1 LSLCPD
7 CRTVVAE
14 TARFFS
20 LDETAEADRLDGDD
34 EPATSPPSD
43 KRAPLSPGT
52 RVSRYVISE
61 VIGVGAAGVVYR
73 AYDPELKRNIAL
85 KLLRTDHARE
95 LGPLKARLLREA
107 QAMAQLSHPNVVSV
121 FDVGTYGD
129 EIVIVL
135 ELVEGQTLARW
146 LGERPRPWQEIRS
159 AFIDAGKGLAAA
171 HAVQL
176 VHRDFKPANVLVGT
190 DGRVRVTDF
199 GLARTMEL
207 DDEAKSEEAD
217 AEAPTSS
224 PRSARPPLFSMTA
237 TEDGGLA
244 GTPVYMAPEQFRRRR
259 ADARTDQFSFCVAL
273 YMALYRRHPYLVGAS
288 KLYTLEQLA
297 DSVTNGSLQLPNRTE
312 VPSAFLEILRR
323 GLEVDPKA
331 RFASMQELL
340 DKLMSDWAVPPAAPV
355 KNTRRPM
362 LLIAAAA
369 LGLAGIAALIL
380 SSRRTP
386 TLDVAP
392 TLAAT
397 VTMSPAPETAATAH
411 SAAPA
416 SSIASAENPTPIA
429 TPSSAAP
436 ARRPRPAH
444 TQETKARRPP
454 PPPGRERYVDGLKD
468 PF

>member
-1 LSLCPD
+1 
-7 CRTVVAE
+7 
-14 TARFFS
+14 
-20 LDETAEADRLDGDD
+20 
-34 EPATSPPSD
+34 
-43 KRAPLSPGT
+43 
-52 RVSRYVISE
+52 
-61 VIGVGAAGVVYR
+61 
-73 AYDPELKRNIAL
+73 
-85 KLLRTDHARE
+85 
-95 LGPLKARLLREA
+95 
-107 QAMAQLSHPNVVSV
+107 MAQLSHPNVVSV

-207 DDEAKSEEAD
+207 DDEAKSELAD

-224 PRSARPPLFSMTA
+224 SRSGRPPLVSMTA

-297 DSVTNGSLQLPNRTE
+297 DSVTNGTLQLPNRTE

-323 GLEVDPKA
+323 GLQVDPKA

-340 DKLMSDWAVPPAAPV
+340 DKLMSDWTVAPAAPARKASRLMV
-355 KNTRRPM
+355 
-362 LLIAAAA
+362 LIATAAVA
-369 LGLAGIAALIL
+369 LAGVAALIL
-380 SSRRTP
+380 SSHRTP
-386 TLDVAP
+386 NVDVAP
-392 TLAAT
+392 GIAAT
-397 VTMSPAPETAATAH
+397 TGLAPELVSTAH

-416 SSIASAENPTPIA
+416 SSMASAESPAPVA
-429 TPSSAAP
+429 TPSAASPLAAP
-436 ARRPRPAH
+436 GRRPRPAH